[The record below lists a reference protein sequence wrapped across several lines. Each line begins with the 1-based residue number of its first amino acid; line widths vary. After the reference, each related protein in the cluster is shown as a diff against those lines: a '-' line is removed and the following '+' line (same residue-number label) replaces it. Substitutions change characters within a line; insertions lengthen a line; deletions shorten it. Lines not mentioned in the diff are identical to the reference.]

1 VQLGLLMIHKW
12 MGTTMDGSSQWK
24 LCIIYVFLY
33 LFTVFIYLYRHL
45 FHHWFS
51 QSNCFPKYGYTV
63 TVNLITSY
71 NQQRMGLLDG
81 SDHWAWENLLWFYLV
96 PVRWG
101 SQMSCIF
108 VDGHVF
114 SPTLVTIIGIYM
126 YSYIYIYVLQYVYIY
141 KGS

>member
-1 VQLGLLMIHKW
+1 MEIVYYICLSLF
-12 MGTTMDGSSQWK
+12 
-24 LCIIYVFLY
+24 IYRIY
-33 LFTVFIYLYRHL
+33 LFISSFIPPLV
-45 FHHWFS
+45 
-51 QSNCFPKYGYTV
+51 QSVELFPKYGYTV

-141 KGS
+141 I